1 MSMLAWAH
9 KELEFV
15 SGRVMSTMID
25 AHQLARGTTCDDK
38 LQRDPPKLNLL
49 NCPTGRETKGI
60 DPWELKKKL
69 ASHAQGIED
78 VDLNDPPC
86 K

>member
-9 KELEFV
+9 KELKFV
-15 SGRVMSTMID
+15 SSRVMSTTID
-25 AHQLARGTTCDDK
+25 AHQLAQGPTRDDK

-49 NCPTGRETKGI
+49 NCPTGRATKGI

-69 ASHAQGIED
+69 ASHAQGTEE
-78 VDLNDPPC
+78 VDLSDPPC